1 VGTDVKFCCVVQDPF
16 YSIVLMYIE
25 SGTYSQAW
33 LTGMQVVALAA
44 AIAARPEPHLEEAGV
59 STRWWTFLVTA
70 RWDGDNRSFPVW
82 ISRNVEQ
89 CR

>member
-1 VGTDVKFCCVVQDPF
+1 MVCSFVVLFRPP
-16 YSIVLMYIE
+16 STVLSWYIE

-44 AIAARPEPHLEEAGV
+44 AIAARPEPHLEEAGA

-70 RWDGDNRSFPVW
+70 RWDGDNRSFPV
-82 ISRNVEQ
+82 
-89 CR
+89 